1 MLPQVAKSFPDLYPH
16 VFQMYSGFSPL
27 LFQKGEES
35 YLLSSQE
42 GVHQGNPLGPILFS
56 LTIHPLLVDLQ
67 KSHPLIHT
75 LAYLDDVFLVGPLD
89 GVLSAFNDL
98 RGSTSQVGLSIATN
112 KCEIFG
118 TGKSE
123 YKSSE
128 PICISFVG
136 TTVLGTPVGRP
147 DYIESYCSDT
157 TLGGQTLCTQI
168 LALNNPQCGMLLL
181 RSCHVPRL
189 NYLMRTVAPSLIMS
203 ATTVHDNLTR
213 STFQQLIKCPE
224 LNDDQWLQATLP
236 THFGGFGMLSAQST
250 SSIAFVSS
258 WAGSLAT
265 LPQCFNDL
273 QSLTVNVMNSTKDAA
288 AGSIGHELQLSL
300 PVNKSLEDLVRNP
313 KKLQHK
319 LCQDFFTTA
328 VSSIQENSNTPR
340 QTARFRSLQ
349 GKGAGAWL
357 QSVPTSSKFALK
369 HGDFCLASRL
379 RLGCDMLLASAFDK
393 CNCGQPNDREGYHLL
408 TCKHGGGPIWTH
420 GTIVSVWSDCLR
432 NLSITHR
439 TEPRELYDGNQ
450 CRPDIVYFDAQ
461 TGCDIE
467 MDISIAHPWN
477 GDVISNA
484 SREDGAAAVRREQQ
498 KAMKY
503 SHQFDIFGNPSNC
516 IPVVF

>member
-1 MLPQVAKSFPDLYPH
+1 MSETSHCKGMCSQKKESFAAFFEPLQHGVAVEGASERLVHHVNLLVESHPDWVLIKSDIKNAFNSVERSSMLPQVAESFPDLYPH

-42 GVHQGNPLGPILFS
+42 GVHQGDPLGPILFS

-75 LAYLDDVFLVGPLD
+75 LAYLDDVFLVDPLD

-168 LALNNPQCGMLLL
+168 LAMNNPQCGMLLL

-236 THFGGFGMLSAQST
+236 TRFGGFGMLSAQST

-300 PVNKSLEDLVRNP
+300 TVNKTWSGILKRCSTSYVKTFLRLLFHPFRKIQTLLVRLP
-313 KKLQHK
+313 VLDLFRAKVLEPGYSPY
-319 LCQDFFTTA
+319 LL
-328 VSSIQENSNTPR
+328 R
-340 QTARFRSLQ
+340 QS
-349 GKGAGAWL
+349 
-357 QSVPTSSKFALK
+357 
-369 HGDFCLASRL
+369 L
-379 RLGCDMLLASAFDK
+379 RLNMVTFVL
-393 CNCGQPNDREGYHLL
+393 
-408 TCKHGGGPIWTH
+408 
-420 GTIVSVWSDCLR
+420 
-432 NLSITHR
+432 HR
-439 TEPRELYDGNQ
+439 D
-450 CRPDIVYFDAQ
+450 
-461 TGCDIE
+461 
-467 MDISIAHPWN
+467 
-477 GDVISNA
+477 
-484 SREDGAAAVRREQQ
+484 
-498 KAMKY
+498 
-503 SHQFDIFGNPSNC
+503 
-516 IPVVF
+516 